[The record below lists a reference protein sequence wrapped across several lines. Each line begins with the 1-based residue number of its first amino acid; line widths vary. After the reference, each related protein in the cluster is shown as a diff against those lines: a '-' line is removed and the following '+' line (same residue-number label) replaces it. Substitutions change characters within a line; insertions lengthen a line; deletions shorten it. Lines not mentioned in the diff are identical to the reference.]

1 MTLTQTKYSFY
12 IGLQDSRG
20 KRYDIDSVIRVLLKV
35 GISNASITLGVG
47 MYNKQA
53 ENSVIVTVI
62 EKGSIMNEV
71 KAHYFVEHI
80 KKDLRQECVLVTKE
94 RVHTELI

>member
-12 IGLQDSRG
+12 IGLEDSRG
-20 KRYDIDSVIRVLLKV
+20 KHYHIDNVIGVLLKV
-35 GISNASITLGVG
+35 GIRNANITRGVG
-47 MYNKQA
+47 MYNNQV

-62 EKGSIMNEV
+62 EKGSIMNET